1 MASVSF
7 QSFADSWRTDIVK
20 QHVPCAQSP
29 EHHAESAAPSGN
41 ARLQSSMKFGSGN
54 LKKKLCLLFDKKIK
68 LCHNDVKAG
77 TTFC

>member
-1 MASVSF
+1 MASVSS
-7 QSFADSWRTDIVK
+7 QSFADSWRTGIVE
-20 QHVPCAQSP
+20 QHVQCAQSP
-29 EHHAESAAPSGN
+29 EHLAESAAPSGN

-54 LKKKLCLLFDKKIK
+54 LKKNFAYCLTKKIK